1 MAESLYAQ
9 ERAAYARAS
18 INELRAVERALCL
31 HSWNNS
37 PREAM
42 RLCAVRDILAERRGK

>member
-1 MAESLYAQ
+1 MPASLYEQ
-9 ERAAYARAS
+9 ERALYARAS
-18 INELRAVERALCL
+18 ITELRAVERALCL

-42 RLCAVRDILAERRGK
+42 RLQAVRDILAERRGR

>member
-1 MAESLYAQ
+1 MAENLYAQ
-9 ERAAYARAS
+9 ERAAYNRAS
-18 INELRAVERALCL
+18 RQELRAVERALCL

-42 RLCAVRDILAERRGK
+42 RLCAVRDILAERGAQ